1 MSEQAVF
8 PHHDLTKEAAV
19 LKKQLAI
26 ALKFHHSKTIEKLP
40 KEIAMQVMGEVWASC
55 HPEAAKEATY
65 NPKTTYSV
73 PEPVICDDVPI
84 TNNGTIYL

>member
-8 PHHDLTKEAAV
+8 PHHDLAKEIAV

-40 KEIAMQVMGEVWASC
+40 KEVAMQVMGEVWASC
-55 HPEAAKEATY
+55 HPEAEQATL
-65 NPKTTYSV
+65 NPKTTYTP
-73 PEPVICDDVPI
+73 PEPVICDDVPL
-84 TNNGTIYL
+84 TNSETIYL

>member
-8 PHHDLTKEAAV
+8 PHHDLTKEIAV

-55 HPEAAKEATY
+55 HPEAEQATH
-65 NPKTTYSV
+65 NPKTTYSA

-84 TNNGTIYL
+84 SNNGTIYL

>member
-40 KEIAMQVMGEVWASC
+40 KEIAMQVMGGGLGILPPRSS
-55 HPEAAKEATY
+55 KR
-65 NPKTTYSV
+65 S
-73 PEPVICDDVPI
+73 D
-84 TNNGTIYL
+84 L